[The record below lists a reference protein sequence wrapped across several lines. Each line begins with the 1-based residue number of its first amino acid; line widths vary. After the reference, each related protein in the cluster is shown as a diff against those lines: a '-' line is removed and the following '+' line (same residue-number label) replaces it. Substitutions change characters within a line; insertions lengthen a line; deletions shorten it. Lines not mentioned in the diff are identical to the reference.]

1 MDNDLFNNMD
11 ENAIMLIQALSAVN
25 ALEELFNPNEMD
37 NQGVDHNALARDI
50 LGNMLN
56 TQWFFEI
63 LTNFVVSEFEEL
75 YALVVPTIQKNARS
89 T

>member
-37 NQGVDHNALARDI
+37 N
-50 LGNMLN
+50 
-56 TQWFFEI
+56 
-63 LTNFVVSEFEEL
+63 
-75 YALVVPTIQKNARS
+75 
-89 T
+89 